1 MRSLLLMLIVLLPA
15 HLVAC
20 DPEITPV
27 DPICANADVITLM
40 AATEGGVWSGAG
52 IVDPDL
58 GLFDPAEAGDG
69 DSVVTYSICDNT
81 DEVTITVLPV
91 ATLTLTTPDAVC
103 FDQELVALPE
113 TGVDGSWSGPGIVDA
128 SGLFSPS
135 DAGGPGDYSLTFT
148 TDDDCPA
155 EATTTI
161 EVSGEPFIFVTPEVE
176 INLGEVA
183 ILEVAGDN
191 GVYNWTP
198 TDGLSCTDCQ
208 NPEASP
214 ESTTS
219 YLVTLINAAGCT
231 TSASVTVNV
240 ESSYTLYLPNIFS
253 PNGDNSNDRY
263 RARGTPLV
271 GFRMQ
276 IFNRYGQ
283 LVFESE
289 DQSEG
294 WDGTSNGKQLPPG
307 AYVVQVSGFAPA
319 GGMISEAVNLTLIR

>member
-1 MRSLLLMLIVLLPA
+1 MRLLLLILTSLLHLHLL
-15 HLVAC
+15 AC

-27 DPICANADVITLM
+27 DPLCADAGVITLV
-40 AATEGGVWSGAG
+40 AATEGGVWSGPG

-69 DSVVTYSICDNT
+69 EHLITYSICDNT
-81 DEVTITVLPV
+81 DEITLTVLPV
-91 ATLTLTTPDAVC
+91 TLISLPSPDAVC
-103 FDQELVALPE
+103 FDQELVTLPDAGAE
-113 TGVDGSWSGPGIVDA
+113 GSWSGPGIVDA

-135 DAGGPGDYSLTFT
+135 DAGGPGEYTLTFT
-148 TDDDCPA
+148 TADDCPA

-161 EVSGEPFIFVTPEVE
+161 EVSGAPFIFVEPEVE
-176 INLGEVA
+176 INLGES
-183 ILEVAGDN
+183 IELQVAGDN
-191 GVYNWTP
+191 GTYNWTP

-219 YLVTLINAAGCT
+219 YLVTLTNAAGCT
-231 TSASVTVNV
+231 NSAAVTVNV

-263 RARGTPLV
+263 RARGTPLN
-271 GFRMQ
+271 GFKMQ
-276 IFNRYGQ
+276 VFNRYGQ
-283 LVFESE
+283 IVYESE

-307 AYVVQVSGFAPA
+307 AYIVQVSGFAPA
-319 GGMISEAVNLTLIR
+319 GGMINEAVNLTLIR